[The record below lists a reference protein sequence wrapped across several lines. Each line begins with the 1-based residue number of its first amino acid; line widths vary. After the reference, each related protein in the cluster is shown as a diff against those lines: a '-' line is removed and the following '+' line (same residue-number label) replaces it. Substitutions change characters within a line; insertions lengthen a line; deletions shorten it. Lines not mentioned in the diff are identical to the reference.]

1 MYAHMYR
8 ELHTHACTH
17 DAPDLTYV
25 ISHAGSW
32 NCFSQNTQHADA
44 SRTAARDWLM
54 IKGNI
59 GLRALYYAARVD
71 TMYISSVACFIPA
84 TQKTI

>member
-1 MYAHMYR
+1 
-8 ELHTHACTH
+8 
-17 DAPDLTYV
+17 
-25 ISHAGSW
+25 
-32 NCFSQNTQHADA
+32 
-44 SRTAARDWLM
+44 M